1 MMIDIYEIQMLII
14 NSNAWLI
21 FGLVL
26 VVVEVLFIGS
36 MVFILPIG
44 LAAILNG
51 IILFLMTMNTAIDLT
66 LNDWYVPMIS
76 LSIFSFI
83 FLFLIQKL
91 IKRNKSK
98 NVDINDY

>member
-1 MMIDIYEIQMLII
+1 MIDINEIQMLII

-21 FGLVL
+21 LGLIL

-51 IILFLMTMNTAIDLT
+51 IILFFMTLNTAINLT

-76 LSIFSFI
+76 LSIFSFM
-83 FLFLIQKL
+83 FL
-91 IKRNKSK
+91 
-98 NVDINDY
+98 

>member
-1 MMIDIYEIQMLII
+1 MIDLYEIQMLII

-51 IILFLMTMNTAIDLT
+51 IILFLMTLNTAIDLT

>member
-1 MMIDIYEIQMLII
+1 MIDINEIQMLII

-21 FGLVL
+21 LGLVL

-51 IILFLMTMNTAIDLT
+51 IILFFMTLNTEIDLT
-66 LNDWYVPMIS
+66 LNDWYIPMIS

-98 NVDINDY
+98 NVDVNDY

>member
-1 MMIDIYEIQMLII
+1 MIEINEIQMLII

-21 FGLVL
+21 LGLVL

-51 IILFLMTMNTAIDLT
+51 IILFFVTLNTAIDLT
-66 LNDWYVPMIS
+66 LNDWYLPMVS
-76 LSIFSFI
+76 LSVFSFI

-91 IKRNKSK
+91 IKRNKLK
-98 NVDINDY
+98 NLDVNDY